1 MQKLLAYAF
10 FVIAAFAFLKCN
22 NAQRNSDPDPLFDEE
37 HEYLQKSFDEMVASY
52 ESPER
57 EAWQKPNYL
66 LGAFDYMEEKTVAD
80 LGAGT
85 GYFTFRLAPL
95 VQKIIAIDVDQRF
108 LDFIDARKNLL
119 SDAVANKI
127 ETRLAE
133 YHDPK
138 LKPAEV
144 DFILIVNTYHLIQD
158 RIDYFQR
165 LKNALRENGQIII
178 VDFKKELIP
187 IGPPPELKV
196 ASTAVIEELKA
207 AGYTQFEVDI
217 ASLEYQYIITAQ

>member
-1 MQKLLAYAF
+1 MEK
-10 FVIAAFAFLKCN
+10 VIAYFLFLAAALALVSCN
-22 NAQRNSDPDPLFDEE
+22 NSQRNAEEDPLFSDD

-57 EAWQKPNYL
+57 ENWQNPNYL

-108 LDFIDARKNLL
+108 LDFIDARARLL
-119 SDAVANKI
+119 PDEIAGKI

-138 LKPAEV
+138 LEPEEV
-144 DFILIVNTYHLIQD
+144 DFILIVNTYHLIED
-158 RIDYFQR
+158 RVDYFQR
-165 LKNALRENGQIII
+165 LKKTLRDNGQIII

-196 ASTAVIEELKA
+196 SSTQVIEELKK
-207 AGYTQFEVDI
+207 AGYSQFEVDI

>member
-1 MQKLLAYAF
+1 MDKAIAYFLIFSAALAL
-10 FVIAAFAFLKCN
+10 ISCN
-22 NAQRNSDPDPLFDEE
+22 NTQNKVENDPLFSEE
-37 HEYLQKSFDEMVASY
+37 SKYLQKSFDEMVASY

-57 EAWQKPNYL
+57 ENWQNPNYL

-85 GYFTFRLAPL
+85 GYFAFRLAPM
-95 VQKIIAIDVDQRF
+95 VKKIIAIDVDQRF
-108 LDFIDARKNLL
+108 LDFIDSRAKLL
-119 SDAVANKI
+119 PEEMAGKI

-133 YHDPK
+133 YHDPN
-138 LKPAEV
+138 LKPQEV
-144 DFILIVNTYHLIQD
+144 DFILIVNTYHLIED
-158 RIDYFQR
+158 RVDYFNR
-165 LKNALRENGQIII
+165 LKNALRDNGQIII

-196 ASTAVIEELKA
+196 SSTQVLDELKK
-207 AGYTQFEVDI
+207 AGYSQFEVDI